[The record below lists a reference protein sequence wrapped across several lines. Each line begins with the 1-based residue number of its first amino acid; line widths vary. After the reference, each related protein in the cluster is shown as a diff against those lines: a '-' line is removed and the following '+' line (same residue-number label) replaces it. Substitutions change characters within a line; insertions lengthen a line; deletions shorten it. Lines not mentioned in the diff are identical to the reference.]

1 MFPSVS
7 ASSRR
12 CLKSLFTQT
21 KVYSKFSFTTRS
33 MSTELN
39 PDDRPSPPL
48 RYDEGHL
55 YQPLNLSEL
64 SNKIMVTYEQR
75 QEAYEMSRN
84 IQASTQQIRD
94 HPHLGS
100 SEVDVAIQGVLDTYK
115 KTALAPD
122 IATLR
127 TPRDANLSYTVEDLL
142 RLTSYQ
148 HFLST
153 GKVLPPVP
161 WSTDEEYLA
170 GAIMGLCSDLQSY
183 GLGRATVRDVRSVH
197 LAAQTVGAC
206 LEYLLS
212 LDFRNGPLRRKYDG
226 CKYSL
231 KNLET
236 FLYELAVTSSTA
248 ESSAPTMKRKPIEE
262 ILPMPELTSLRERF
276 VFRDDLRETL
286 IKKCRDGQKM
296 AKQSI
301 FCLHRGDPKAAYKL
315 IEDCAEYILTDLLP
329 TVQIEPPLRAGS
341 FASVLEEYVEAKLF
355 YVWLHG
361 RGDSIADRI
370 GKAIAGGEE
379 EEAKPPKDVNLDELP
394 DRFQMA
400 SGIILL
406 PQDFAR
412 DFILLE
418 PDEYVGG
425 LCDLTGEIGRY
436 AVQRGTARDVASVRQ
451 CLYTNANILS
461 AIQSMERCSDGSPSG
476 NQIMKKMETVRNS
489 VQKIERM
496 LYELSLSEA
505 AGGRP
510 VSVAEPQSSSATKGN
525 QSQVEDE

>member
-1 MFPSVS
+1 
-7 ASSRR
+7 
-12 CLKSLFTQT
+12 
-21 KVYSKFSFTTRS
+21 
-33 MSTELN
+33 MSTEQN

-55 YQPLNLSEL
+55 YQPLNLSDL

-84 IQASTQQIRD
+84 IQASTQQMRD
-94 HPHLGS
+94 HPRLGT
-100 SEVDVAIQGVLDTYK
+100 SEVDVAIQTVLDTYK

-236 FLYELAVTSSTA
+236 FMYELAVTASMA
-248 ESSAPTMKRKPIEE
+248 ESSTPPLKRKSMAE
-262 ILPMPELTSLRERF
+262 ILPMPELMSLRERF
-276 VFRDDLRETL
+276 IFRDDLRETL

-301 FCLHRGDPKAAYKL
+301 FCLHRGDPAAAYKL
-315 IEDCAEYILTDLLP
+315 IDECGEFILTDLFP
-329 TVQIEPPLRAGS
+329 MVHVEPPLRAGS

-361 RGDSIADRI
+361 RGDSIGDRV
-370 GKAIAGGEE
+370 GKAQ
-379 EEAKPPKDVNLDELP
+379 EAEKPPKDMSLENLP
-394 DRFQMA
+394 DAFKMA
-400 SGIILL
+400 TGIILL
-406 PQDFAR
+406 PQDFAH
-412 DFILLE
+412 DFINLE
-418 PDEYVGG
+418 PDEYIGG

-461 AIQSMERCSDGSPSG
+461 ALQSMERCSDGSPSG

-505 AGGRP
+505 AGGRH
-510 VSVAEPQSSSATKGN
+510 VSVDEPPATTSTTSKG
-525 QSQVEDE
+525 SHSHMEEE